1 VQSINANLPE
11 PSKEQGFWHYYLLQI
26 VIKSMKLI
34 LQESIT
40 GLGNPGDLV
49 QVKSGYGRNY
59 LLPSGKAIIAN
70 EENMKVYEAK
80 QEELKLQEEK
90 RLESAKEIFEKINEF
105 SVSQNV
111 AISEEGTM
119 YGSVGTKEISELL
132 EANDFQIERSAVR
145 LPEGSLKELG
155 NYVIDIELHPDVVA
169 KINLELKPEET

>member
-1 VQSINANLPE
+1 
-11 PSKEQGFWHYYLLQI
+11 
-26 VIKSMKLI
+26 MKLI

-59 LLPSGKAIIAN
+59 LLPTGKAIVAN
-70 EENMKVYEAK
+70 DENMKVYEAK
-80 QEELKLQEEK
+80 QEELKVQEEK

-155 NYVIDIELHPDVVA
+155 NYVIDIELHPEVIA
-169 KINLELKPEET
+169 KINLELKPEES

>member
-1 VQSINANLPE
+1 
-11 PSKEQGFWHYYLLQI
+11 
-26 VIKSMKLI
+26 MKLI

-49 QVKSGYGRNY
+49 QVRSGYGRNY
-59 LLPSGKAIIAN
+59 LLPSGKAIVAN

-80 QEELKLQEEK
+80 QQELKLQEEK
-90 RLESAKEIFEKINEF
+90 RLESAKEIFEKINDF

-119 YGSVGTKEISELL
+119 YGSVGTKEISDLL
-132 EANDFQIERSAVR
+132 ESNNFLIERSSIR

-155 NYVIDIELHPDVVA
+155 TYTIDIELHPDVIA
-169 KINLELKPEET
+169 KVNLELKPEES

>member
-1 VQSINANLPE
+1 
-11 PSKEQGFWHYYLLQI
+11 
-26 VIKSMKLI
+26 MKLI

-59 LLPSGKAIIAN
+59 LLPTGKAIVAN

-80 QEELKLQEEK
+80 QEELKLQEIK

-105 SVSQNV
+105 TVSQNV

>member
-1 VQSINANLPE
+1 
-11 PSKEQGFWHYYLLQI
+11 
-26 VIKSMKLI
+26 MKLI

-59 LLPSGKAIIAN
+59 LLPTGKAIVAN

-90 RLESAKEIFEKINEF
+90 RLESAKEIFKKINEF

-155 NYVIDIELHPDVVA
+155 NYVIDIELHPEVIA
-169 KINLELKPEET
+169 KINLELKPEES

>member
-1 VQSINANLPE
+1 
-11 PSKEQGFWHYYLLQI
+11 
-26 VIKSMKLI
+26 MKLI

-90 RLESAKEIFEKINEF
+90 RLESAKEIFDKINEF

-155 NYVIDIELHPDVVA
+155 NYVIDIELHPEVVA
-169 KINLELKPEET
+169 KINLELKPEES

>member
-1 VQSINANLPE
+1 
-11 PSKEQGFWHYYLLQI
+11 
-26 VIKSMKLI
+26 MKLI

-105 SVSQNV
+105 SVSQDV

-155 NYVIDIELHPDVVA
+155 NYVIDIELHPEVLA
-169 KINLELKPEET
+169 KINLELKPEES

>member
-1 VQSINANLPE
+1 
-11 PSKEQGFWHYYLLQI
+11 
-26 VIKSMKLI
+26 MKLI

-59 LLPSGKAIIAN
+59 LLPTGKAIVAN
-70 EENMKVYEAK
+70 DENMKVYEAK

-90 RLESAKEIFEKINEF
+90 RLESAKEIFEKINEL

-155 NYVIDIELHPDVVA
+155 NYVIDIELHPEVVA
-169 KINLELKPEET
+169 KINLELKSEES

>member
-1 VQSINANLPE
+1 
-11 PSKEQGFWHYYLLQI
+11 
-26 VIKSMKLI
+26 MKLI

-70 EENMKVYEAK
+70 EENMKVYEAR

-90 RLESAKEIFEKINEF
+90 RLESSKAIYEKLNGLSI
-105 SVSQNV
+105 SQKV
-111 AISEEGTM
+111 AISEEGSM
-119 YGSVGTKEISELL
+119 YGSIGTKEISELL
-132 EANDFQIERSAVR
+132 EADNFVIERSSIR

-155 NYVIDIELHPDVVA
+155 LFVIDIELHPDVIA
-169 KINLELKPEET
+169 KINLEIVPEES

>member
-1 VQSINANLPE
+1 
-11 PSKEQGFWHYYLLQI
+11 
-26 VIKSMKLI
+26 MKLI

-59 LLPSGKAIIAN
+59 LLPTGKAIVAN

-105 SVSQNV
+105 SIAQNV

-155 NYVIDIELHPDVVA
+155 NYVIDIELHPEVIA
-169 KINLELKPEET
+169 KINLELKPEES

>member
-1 VQSINANLPE
+1 
-11 PSKEQGFWHYYLLQI
+11 
-26 VIKSMKLI
+26 MKLI

-70 EENMKVYEAK
+70 EENMRVYEAK

-90 RLESAKEIFEKINEF
+90 RLESAKETFEKINEF
-105 SVSQNV
+105 SISQNV

-155 NYVIDIELHPDVVA
+155 NYVIDIELHPEVIA
-169 KINLELKPEET
+169 KINLELKPEES

>member
-1 VQSINANLPE
+1 
-11 PSKEQGFWHYYLLQI
+11 
-26 VIKSMKLI
+26 MKLI

-59 LLPSGKAIIAN
+59 LLPTGKAIVAN

-90 RLESAKEIFEKINEF
+90 RLQLAKEIFEKINDF

-145 LPEGSLKELG
+145 LPEGSLKEIG
-155 NYVIDIELHPDVVA
+155 NYVIDIELHPEVIA
-169 KINLELKPEET
+169 KVNLELKPEES

>member
-1 VQSINANLPE
+1 
-11 PSKEQGFWHYYLLQI
+11 
-26 VIKSMKLI
+26 MKLI

-119 YGSVGTKEISELL
+119 YGSVGTKEIAELL

-155 NYVIDIELHPDVVA
+155 NYVIDIELHPEVIA
-169 KINLELKPEET
+169 KINLELKPEES

>member
-1 VQSINANLPE
+1 
-11 PSKEQGFWHYYLLQI
+11 
-26 VIKSMKLI
+26 MKLI

-70 EENMKVYEAK
+70 EENMKVYEAR

-90 RLESAKEIFEKINEF
+90 RMESAKKIFEKLNEF

-155 NYVIDIELHPDVVA
+155 NYVIDIELHPEVIA
-169 KINLELKPEET
+169 KINLELKPEES

>member
-1 VQSINANLPE
+1 
-11 PSKEQGFWHYYLLQI
+11 
-26 VIKSMKLI
+26 MKLI

-59 LLPSGKAIIAN
+59 LLPTGKAIVAN

-132 EANDFQIERSAVR
+132 DANDFQIERSAVR

-155 NYVIDIELHPDVVA
+155 NYVIDIELHPEVVA
-169 KINLELKPEET
+169 KINLELKPEES

>member
-1 VQSINANLPE
+1 
-11 PSKEQGFWHYYLLQI
+11 
-26 VIKSMKLI
+26 MKLI

-59 LLPSGKAIIAN
+59 LLPTGKAIVAN

-80 QEELKLQEEK
+80 QEELKAQEEK
-90 RLESAKEIFEKINEF
+90 RLESAKEIFEKINDI

-155 NYVIDIELHPDVVA
+155 NYVIDIELHPEVVA
-169 KINLELKPEET
+169 KINLELKSEES

>member
-1 VQSINANLPE
+1 
-11 PSKEQGFWHYYLLQI
+11 
-26 VIKSMKLI
+26 MKLI

-70 EENMKVYEAK
+70 EENMKVYEAR

-90 RLESAKEIFEKINEF
+90 RLESSKEIYEKLNGLSI
-105 SVSQNV
+105 SQKV
-111 AISEEGTM
+111 AISEEGSM
-119 YGSVGTKEISELL
+119 YGSIGTKEISELL
-132 EANDFQIERSAVR
+132 EVDNFVIERSSIR

-155 NYVIDIELHPDVVA
+155 LFVIDIELHPDVIA
-169 KINLELKPEET
+169 KINLEIVPEES

>member
-1 VQSINANLPE
+1 
-11 PSKEQGFWHYYLLQI
+11 
-26 VIKSMKLI
+26 MKLI

-90 RLESAKEIFEKINEF
+90 SLESAKEIFEKINEF

-155 NYVIDIELHPDVVA
+155 NYVIDIELHPEVIA
-169 KINLELKPEET
+169 KINLELKPEES

>member
-1 VQSINANLPE
+1 
-11 PSKEQGFWHYYLLQI
+11 
-26 VIKSMKLI
+26 MKLI

-70 EENMKVYEAK
+70 EENMRVYEAK

-132 EANDFQIERSAVR
+132 ETNDFQIERSAVR

-155 NYVIDIELHPDVVA
+155 KYVIDIELHPEVVA
-169 KINLELKPEET
+169 KINLELKPEES

>member
-1 VQSINANLPE
+1 
-11 PSKEQGFWHYYLLQI
+11 
-26 VIKSMKLI
+26 MKLI

-80 QEELKLQEEK
+80 QDELKLQEEK

-155 NYVIDIELHPDVVA
+155 NYVIDIELHPEVIA
-169 KINLELKPEET
+169 KINLELKPEES

>member
-1 VQSINANLPE
+1 
-11 PSKEQGFWHYYLLQI
+11 
-26 VIKSMKLI
+26 MKLI

-40 GLGNPGDLV
+40 GLGSPGDLV

-155 NYVIDIELHPDVVA
+155 NYVIDIELHPEVIA
-169 KINLELKPEET
+169 KINLELKPEES

>member
-1 VQSINANLPE
+1 
-11 PSKEQGFWHYYLLQI
+11 
-26 VIKSMKLI
+26 MKLI

-132 EANDFQIERSAVR
+132 EANDFHIERSAVR

-155 NYVIDIELHPDVVA
+155 NYVIDIELHPEVIA
-169 KINLELKPEET
+169 KINLELKPEES

>member
-1 VQSINANLPE
+1 
-11 PSKEQGFWHYYLLQI
+11 
-26 VIKSMKLI
+26 MKLI

-40 GLGNPGDLV
+40 GLGYPGDLV

-59 LLPSGKAIIAN
+59 LLPTGKAILAN
-70 EENMKVYEAK
+70 EENMKVYEIK

-90 RLESAKEIFEKINEF
+90 RLESANDIFAKINEI
-105 SVSQNV
+105 SISQNV

-132 EANDFQIERSAVR
+132 EANDFNIERSAVR

-155 NYVIDIELHPDVVA
+155 NYIIDIELHPEVVA
-169 KINLELKPEET
+169 KVNLELKPEES

>member
-1 VQSINANLPE
+1 
-11 PSKEQGFWHYYLLQI
+11 
-26 VIKSMKLI
+26 MKLI

-59 LLPSGKAIIAN
+59 LLPTGKAIVAN

-105 SVSQNV
+105 SASQNV

-145 LPEGSLKELG
+145 LPEGSLKEIG
-155 NYVIDIELHPDVVA
+155 NYVIDIELHPEVVA
-169 KINLELKPEET
+169 KVNLELKPEES

>member
-1 VQSINANLPE
+1 
-11 PSKEQGFWHYYLLQI
+11 
-26 VIKSMKLI
+26 MKLI

-145 LPEGSLKELG
+145 LPEGPLKELG
-155 NYVIDIELHPDVVA
+155 NYVIDVELHPEVIA
-169 KINLELKPEET
+169 KVNLELKPEES

>member
-1 VQSINANLPE
+1 
-11 PSKEQGFWHYYLLQI
+11 
-26 VIKSMKLI
+26 MKLI

-59 LLPSGKAIIAN
+59 LLPTGKAIVAN
-70 EENMKVYEAK
+70 DENMKVYEAK
-80 QEELKLQEEK
+80 QEELKVQEEK
-90 RLESAKEIFEKINEF
+90 RLESAKEIFEKINEL

-145 LPEGSLKELG
+145 LPEGSLKEIG
-155 NYVIDIELHPDVVA
+155 NYVIDIELHPEVIA
-169 KINLELKPEET
+169 KVNLELKPEES

>member
-1 VQSINANLPE
+1 
-11 PSKEQGFWHYYLLQI
+11 
-26 VIKSMKLI
+26 MKLI

-49 QVKSGYGRNY
+49 QVRSGYGRNY
-59 LLPSGKAIIAN
+59 LLPSGKAIVAN

-90 RLESAKEIFEKINEF
+90 RLESAKEIFEKINDF

-119 YGSVGTKEISELL
+119 YGSVGTKEISDLL
-132 EANDFQIERSAVR
+132 ESNNFFIERSSIR

-155 NYVIDIELHPDVVA
+155 TYAIDIELHPDVIA
-169 KINLELKPEET
+169 KVNLELKPEES

>member
-1 VQSINANLPE
+1 
-11 PSKEQGFWHYYLLQI
+11 
-26 VIKSMKLI
+26 MKLI
-34 LQESIT
+34 LQASIT

-59 LLPSGKAIIAN
+59 LLPTGKAILAN
-70 EENMKVYEAK
+70 EENMKVYEIK

-90 RLESAKEIFEKINEF
+90 RLESAKDIFEKINEF

-111 AISEEGTM
+111 AISEEGSM

-132 EANDFQIERSAVR
+132 EANDFNIERSAVR

-155 NYVIDIELHPDVVA
+155 NYVIDIELHPEVVA
-169 KINLELKPEET
+169 KVNLELKPEES

>member
-1 VQSINANLPE
+1 
-11 PSKEQGFWHYYLLQI
+11 
-26 VIKSMKLI
+26 MKLI

-59 LLPSGKAIIAN
+59 LLPTGKAIVAN

-90 RLESAKEIFEKINEF
+90 RLQLAKEIFEKINDF

-132 EANDFQIERSAVR
+132 EVNDFQIERSAVR

-155 NYVIDIELHPDVVA
+155 NHVIDIELHPEVVA
-169 KINLELKPEET
+169 KINLELKPEES

>member
-1 VQSINANLPE
+1 
-11 PSKEQGFWHYYLLQI
+11 
-26 VIKSMKLI
+26 MKLI

-70 EENMKVYEAK
+70 DENMKVYEAK
-80 QEELKLQEEK
+80 QEELKQQEEK

-155 NYVIDIELHPDVVA
+155 NYVIDIELHPEVVA
-169 KINLELKPEET
+169 KINLELKPEES

>member
-1 VQSINANLPE
+1 
-11 PSKEQGFWHYYLLQI
+11 
-26 VIKSMKLI
+26 MKLI

-70 EENMKVYEAK
+70 EENMKVYEAR

-90 RLESAKEIFEKINEF
+90 RMESAKEIFEKINEF

-155 NYVIDIELHPDVVA
+155 KYVIDIELHPEVVA
-169 KINLELKPEET
+169 KINLELKSEES

>member
-1 VQSINANLPE
+1 
-11 PSKEQGFWHYYLLQI
+11 
-26 VIKSMKLI
+26 MKLI

-59 LLPSGKAIIAN
+59 LLPTGKAIVAN
-70 EENMKVYEAK
+70 EENMKVYEVK

-90 RLESAKEIFEKINEF
+90 RLESAKEIFEEINEF

-145 LPEGSLKELG
+145 LPEGSLKEIG
-155 NYVIDIELHPDVVA
+155 NYVIDIELHPEVVA
-169 KINLELKPEET
+169 KVNLELKPE